1 MQFNYDVS
9 NLILKV
15 IGLFYLFEISHILN
29 KFDKLSLFL
38 VFGLFFI
45 LSNIQW
51 KFRFKFHLK
60 FVIKI
65 FWETL
70 RYDHSKL
77 LQYIFKEN
85 FSVHSQFQF
94 ESIQSNKL
102 GWIIIHYLGFCSFY
116 WIKVT
121 IFNIYKYHNQMPTMA
136 TKIHLCNSFKFRKK
150 TANRALW

>member
-1 MQFNYDVS
+1 MTN
-9 NLILKV
+9 
-15 IGLFYLFEISHILN
+15 FYYFWYLVF
-29 KFDKLSLFL
+29 SLFQRT
-38 VFGLFFI
+38 FNENFHI
-45 LSNIQW
+45 
-51 KFRFKFHLK
+51 RFHLK

-70 RYDHSKL
+70 RCDHSKL

-85 FSVHSQFQF
+85 FSVHFQFQF

-121 IFNIYKYHNQMPTMA
+121 IFNIYKYHNQMQTMA
-136 TKIHLCNSFKFRKK
+136 KKIQLGNSFKFRKK
-150 TANRALW
+150 RQIGPYDNKAKKVSFYSSRSWSDIAHF